1 MVVDAPDNVLVVN
14 PELAMFKR
22 REEVVSAEDS
32 SRSFF
37 VRYLGCTRFQSKSKQ
52 RGLKAL
58 QQPLLD
64 LYSAARRK
72 GESQRSVHPLALTQ
86 RLDVSHYGLVVA
98 EALEDPETRRAVTAV
113 TRVITPAA
121 NIVLWAALRFSARL
135 AKRRSI
141 GAAFVPLACSEDVVD
156 RSWYLGLS
164 AKRRF
169 LVGLAHPP
177 VFACLFRQV
186 AAPST
191 WECHGFICAS
201 AEDALLICSSLGEA
215 RDTVV
220 VLDRP
225 TPAPVVVAGGKRPDD
240 YSDLTS
246 ITASSYTVRNA
257 SSRKHTS
264 SIDEP
269 QSSVTASASGYYQE
283 VVDRKFKSPR
293 RSSKRVSRRTDT
305 ESKSSASEER
315 KRRVRRK
322 SNSYKYRDLSKKYAG
337 AALPRPVT
345 SELSYSSA
353 GNVTV
358 TTEDTLVKDVILQT
372 TSHKDGLIFQNVVPA
387 SNGGGVPQESFD
399 ESSSS
404 AQTPTNDTGYFS
416 SKSKS
421 AKASKEDLTHEEAS
435 AAPPEPPPPPRPPQS
450 TYYFGQNVA
459 PVASSTEK
467 TYVTSYT
474 YFLKDSARIPVKE
487 PVILPEQVKPRETNT
502 TAAVTTMVPP
512 SGTSDSSLSGY
523 HSDSCCQTREA
534 GTMTKDDDCCD
545 SDCCCSCDF
554 SSVCSECSSS
564 RRTLVP
570 SGRCQSRGQMTISE
584 TINFSSECDSEAHWM
599 RRSSVAHSFSTD
611 GRVKGRSEHSHE
623 HVTRAQVHH
632 HHHERTQ
639 HVQQQHQPPHI
650 FTEVKYHREPQDG
663 KQQADAETKTM
674 KNACT
679 STTASL
685 CGDSSPNGKVVIDVA
700 QCDGISR
707 GVMTP
712 GIISFNKHGHVRD
725 WASLSNC
732 SGSSRV
738 TTTTLQ
744 PVQKPQRTV
753 KVIRW
758 EQQPQLS
765 KRKSKPGFLTNL
777 RTSLTRARLKTGK
790 LFSRMRSNHS
800 GKEVATTTT
809 VHDPDAGSQDEVCL
823 SPDGNARPKRKRRR
837 RLSWSFHDLRSAFPS
852 KNNGTAA
859 NAPQR
864 PRRRKK
870 KKNRNGR
877 VNGNA
882 AGSDVSDSFLE
893 EEEERAVDASTS
905 PPRRPRRKSD
915 SELGASVS
923 AANGGSHKKQQQ
935 RRVAGDV
942 TTIRVEH
949 GLTKEGFTRWSN
961 TNLHSELGY
970 IP

>member
-1 MVVDAPDNVLVVN
+1 
-14 PELAMFKR
+14 MFKR
-22 REEVVSAEDS
+22 REEVVSVEDS

-37 VRYLGCTRFQSKSKQ
+37 VRYLGCTRFQSKAKQ

-98 EALEDPETRRAVTAV
+98 EALEDPETGRAVTAV

-121 NIVLWAALRFSARL
+121 NIVLWAAMRFSARL

-156 RSWYLGLS
+156 RSWYLALS

-225 TPAPVVVAGGKRPDD
+225 RPTPVPVVGMKRPDE

-246 ITASSYTVRNA
+246 ITASSYTARNP
-257 SSRKHTS
+257 SSRKLTS

-283 VVDRKFKSPR
+283 VVDRRFKSPR

-305 ESKSSASEER
+305 ESKSSASEDR

-337 AALPRPVT
+337 SALPRPVT

-358 TTEDTLVKDVILQT
+358 TTEDTVVKDVVLQT
-372 TSHKDGLIFQNVVPA
+372 TNHKDGLIFQNVVPA
-387 SNGGGVPQESFD
+387 ANGCGGNGSKSFD
-399 ESSSS
+399 ESSSSS

-421 AKASKEDLTHEEAS
+421 AKASKEDLTHEEVP
-435 AAPPEPPPPPRPPQS
+435 AAGPPIPPPPPKPPQS

-459 PVASSTEK
+459 PTTSVTQKTNVA
-467 TYVTSYT
+467 SYT
-474 YFLKDSARIPVKE
+474 YFLKDTARIPVKE
-487 PVILPEQVKPRETNT
+487 PVITPEQVKPREISTATSAT
-502 TAAVTTMVPP
+502 TIIPP
-512 SGTSDSSLSGY
+512 GGASDSSLSGY

-554 SSVCSECSSS
+554 SSACSECSSG
-564 RRTLVP
+564 RRTLVAE
-570 SGRCQSRGQMTISE
+570 GRCQSRGQMTISE
-584 TINFSSECDSEAHWM
+584 TINLSSEYDSDVHWM
-599 RRSSVAHSFSTD
+599 RRGSAVPSFSTE
-611 GRVKGRSEHSHE
+611 GRIRGRSEGGHE

-632 HHHERTQ
+632 HHHERVHHSRQ
-639 HVQQQHQPPHI
+639 HHHN
-650 FTEVKYHREPQDG
+650 FTSLRPQDDQQKQSDLEVNG
-663 KQQADAETKTM
+663 KIM
-674 KNACT
+674 KNAYT

-685 CGDSSPNGKVVIDVA
+685 HGDGPPDGKVVIDVV

-712 GIISFNKHGHVRD
+712 GVISFNKHGHVRD

-744 PVQKPQRTV
+744 PVQRPQRTT
-753 KVIRW
+753 KAIRW
-758 EQQPQLS
+758 EQQPQLN
-765 KRKSKPGFLTNL
+765 KRKNKPSFLTNL
-777 RTSLTRARLKTGK
+777 KTSLSKARLKTGK
-790 LFSRMRSNHS
+790 LFSRMRPRRT
-800 GKEVATTTT
+800 GKELETTTT

-823 SPDGNARPKRKRRR
+823 SPDGNVRPKRKRRR

-852 KNNGTAA
+852 KSNSGGASG

-864 PRRRKK
+864 PRRRR
-870 KKNRNGR
+870 KKNRSAGNGE
-877 VNGNA
+877 NGHA
-882 AGSDVSDSFLE
+882 GGSDVSDSILE
-893 EEEERAVDASTS
+893 EEERTVELSGV
-905 PPRRPRRKSD
+905 PRRPRRKSD
-915 SELGASVS
+915 SELGAHQS
-923 AANGGSHKKQQQ
+923 QP
-935 RRVAGDV
+935 RRVTGDV
-942 TTIRVEH
+942 TMIRVEH
-949 GLTKEGFTRWSN
+949 GLTKDGFKRWSN

>member
-1 MVVDAPDNVLVVN
+1 MVAHAPDSVTGPN
-14 PELAMFKR
+14 PELTMFKR

-225 TPAPVVVAGGKRPDD
+225 RPTPVVVAGGKRPDD

-246 ITASSYTVRNA
+246 VTASSYTVRNA
-257 SSRKHTS
+257 SSRKLTS

-283 VVDRKFKSPR
+283 VVDRRFKSPR

-387 SNGGGVPQESFD
+387 SNGGGAGPQESFD

-421 AKASKEDLTHEEAS
+421 AKASKEDLTHEEAPAAP

-459 PVASSTEK
+459 PAANSTQK
-467 TYVTSYT
+467 TNVTSYT

-487 PVILPEQVKPRETNT
+487 PVIMPEQVKPRETNT
-502 TAAVTTMVPP
+502 TTAVTTIVPP

-534 GTMTKDDDCCD
+534 GTMTKDDECCD

-554 SSVCSECSSS
+554 SSACSECSSS

-570 SGRCQSRGQMTISE
+570 SGRSQSRGQMTISE
-584 TINFSSECDSEAHWM
+584 TMNFSSECDSEAHWM

-611 GRVKGRSEHSHE
+611 GRVKGRAENCHE

-632 HHHERTQ
+632 HHHERSH
-639 HVQQQHQPPHI
+639 HVQQQQQRN
-650 FTEVKYHREPQDG
+650 FTAVKYHREQQEQ
-663 KQQADAETKTM
+663 KQQPDAQGKTM
-674 KNACT
+674 KNAFT

-685 CGDSSPNGKVVIDVA
+685 CGDSPPNGKVVIDVP

-744 PVQKPQRTV
+744 PVQQRPQRTA

-758 EQQPQLS
+758 EQQPQLN
-765 KRKSKPGFLTNL
+765 KRKSKPGFLSNL
-777 RTSLTRARLKTGK
+777 KTSLTRARLKTGK
-790 LFSRMRSNHS
+790 LFSRMRSHHN

-809 VHDPDAGSQDEVCL
+809 VHDPDAVSQEEVCL

-852 KNNGTAA
+852 KNNGAA
-859 NAPQR
+859 GNAPQR

-870 KKNRNGR
+870 KSRNGR
-877 VNGNA
+877 GNGGA
-882 AGSDVSDSFLE
+882 GGSDVSDSFLE
-893 EEEERAVDASTS
+893 EEEERTAEAPRS

-915 SELGASVS
+915 SELGA
-923 AANGGSHKKQQQ
+923 AAGGGQQQ